1 MGGQAAAVDSRNGRS
16 RDPEGKP
23 LAHRQGGDHRSSRLA
38 GPVGEEDMPMN
49 AGQTAAAEAEDTAAA
64 VAGQAEAAAR
74 READNR

>member
-1 MGGQAAAVDSRNGRS
+1 
-16 RDPEGKP
+16 
-23 LAHRQGGDHRSSRLA
+23 
-38 GPVGEEDMPMN
+38 MN